1 MYKEVFKM
9 AHFIGQ
15 LFSLVSNFFS
25 ADCAKRRGGANR
37 VGDEV
42 FCDPSAALAFSL
54 RGAIAGHNR
63 CSAVAGCGFWVLRRA
78 FLLFAGS
85 KPLFAGSKPLFG
97 GSKPSFGGSKLSF
110 GGSKQKSFQTR
121 PTKTA
126 GWAHLKWRK

>member
-1 MYKEVFKM
+1 M

-78 FLLFAGS
+78 FFIVCRQQTIVWRQQIIVWSEQTIVWWQQTKKVQGLIVRFWS
-85 KPLFAGSKPLFG
+85 KVCVYCL
-97 GSKPSFGGSKLSF
+97 
-110 GGSKQKSFQTR
+110 
-121 PTKTA
+121 
-126 GWAHLKWRK
+126 RKVILIVATCFCVN

>member
-25 ADCAKRRGGANR
+25 ADCGKRRGGANR

-63 CSAVAGCGFWVLRRA
+63 CSVVAGCGFWVLRGA

-85 KPLFAGSKPLFG
+85 KPSFG
-97 GSKPSFGGSKLSF
+97 GSKSSFGRSKLSF
-110 GGSKQKSFQTR
+110 GGSKPKKCKALSF
-121 PTKTA
+121 A
-126 GWAHLKWRK
+126 FGRKFVSIALVRSF